1 MLRSSFVMNA
11 LERFS
16 MNRLNTFLRAAV
28 AARPAHRVAA
38 VMASLARRYFTGKTN
53 PVNPLGYYLVLRP
66 TALVTAF
73 AMLSL
78 VTSPAVQALQSP
90 APAPRKVVAQDALA
104 AYNRQL
110 EELRGSLQQ
119 SDANTIARMT
129 TQLRRF
135 APAVVAELE
144 RNKAAMRE
152 GRTELDAST
161 FFETRHAQLMGQ
173 LGYAL
178 QAPTAEQPRAF
189 AAADVLLKD
198 VGRGM
203 RANAKDYNKLAW
215 RVEPGD
221 IRKPAEDSASL
232 AAWLNSPA
240 PAAPASVDAAAPQTK
255 RLQAQ
260 RLEAA
265 TTESG
270 TKTAQG
276 APQAADL
283 AATVDAPLTDAIRAK
298 ALALH
303 KNPVEIYTWVRNNI
317 AYFPSYGSAQG
328 AQMTLDKRQGNAF
341 DTASLL
347 IALLRAAGISA
358 RYVYGTVDLPA
369 EQVMNWVGNA
379 KTVDAAQQILGQGG
393 IPNTALVKGGKISTI
408 RLEHVWVEAF
418 VSYFPSRGAKHIG
431 GQSQGD
437 TWVPLDASF
446 KQYQY
451 AAGMDLAAIAPF
463 DASTFLTQAQQ
474 GATVNEA
481 EGWVQNLNQANVQQA
496 LTAYQTKLADAIKAR
511 KPDATVGDVLG
522 KTIIPEKT
530 YPYLYG
536 SLPYK
541 TQAIGA
547 RYSELPARLRHRF
560 HYSMYADAYSR
571 NIESAVFDYQGDLP
585 SLAGKKVTL
594 AFVPA
599 NPAAAKAIEA
609 MLPKPH
615 ADGSPIQPSELPTA
629 FSHRIQVKAQLRVDG
644 QTVAEGGSFGMGT
657 ELAGRGGF
665 TTRDLSDLDLTDD
678 DTLIAGQQSALGI
691 SVFGISAQQLKTLQ
705 ARMQETKDK
714 LEAYQKTPSAAL
726 LDGIDGERLTG
737 DILTANAWSYFAS
750 LQSHGQIASRQAGVI
765 DNPGLSYGFF
775 HVAGKPNK
783 LWGMVTTGF
792 TVNGI
797 MADIGHLRH
806 LRWVQDD
813 SPTSPINQPPSGSTL
828 KAQDIA
834 KSRWVSYNRM
844 RGQYASAMEHA
855 TPEQFFV
862 DKTQCGNAN
871 QPACQ
876 QAISAVKALQIA
888 AAEGQKIYTITQA
901 NFSSALPKISLSSA
915 AREEIRNAVAAGK
928 EVTIHERPIH
938 AFGWSGSGY
947 TVIDPETGAGAYMI
961 DGGANGAIYI
971 AVGVIFIMCAL
982 APLFMTGGLA
992 AVGLNF
998 LASFFALGLGYILMG
1013 AGLILDNQALVITG
1027 AATATGGVIAIASV
1041 IGVVSALFVT
1051 LAGKIALPLVTA
1063 LGAIIKA
1070 LASK

>member
-1 MLRSSFVMNA
+1 MLRRSFVMNA

-16 MNRLNTFLRAAV
+16 MNRLNTFLRAAM

-38 VMASLARRYFTGKTN
+38 AIASLARRYFTGKTN

-73 AMLSL
+73 AVLSL

-90 APAPRKVVAQDALA
+90 APANSLRKPVAQDALA

-173 LGYAL
+173 LDYAL
-178 QAPTAEQPRAF
+178 QAPVAEQPRAF

-221 IRKPAEDSASL
+221 IRKPAEDAASL
-232 AAWLNSPA
+232 AAWLSSPA
-240 PAAPASVDAAAPQTK
+240 PAAPASADAAAPQTK

-265 TTESG
+265 TTESAL

-276 APQAADL
+276 AATPADL
-283 AATVDAPLTDAIRAK
+283 AATVDAPLTDAIRAQ
-298 ALALH
+298 ALVH
-303 KNPVEIYTWVRNNI
+303 DTNPVEIYTWVRNNI

-358 RYVYGTVDLPA
+358 RYVYGSVDLPA

-379 KTVDAAQQILGQGG
+379 KTVEAAQQILGQGG
-393 IPNTALVKGGKISTI
+393 IPNTALIKGGKISTI

-496 LTAYQTKLADAIKAR
+496 LTAYQTQLADAIKAR

-522 KTIIPEKT
+522 KTILPEKIF
-530 YPYLYG
+530 PYLYG

-560 HYSMYADAYSR
+560 HYSLYADAYSR
-571 NIESAVFDYQGDLP
+571 NIESAVFDYQADLP

-599 NPAAAKAIEA
+599 NEAAAQAMQA

-665 TTRDLSDLDLTDD
+665 TTRDLAELDLTDD
-678 DTLIAGQQSALGI
+678 DTLIAGQQSAIGI

-714 LEAYQKTPSAAL
+714 LEAYQKTPGAAL

-737 DILTANAWSYFAS
+737 DILTANIWSYFAS

-765 DNPGLSYGFF
+765 DNPGLSYGSSTLP
-775 HVAGKPNK
+775 A
-783 LWGMVTTGF
+783 
-792 TVNGI
+792 
-797 MADIGHLRH
+797 
-806 LRWVQDD
+806 
-813 SPTSPINQPPSGSTL
+813 SPTNSGASSPPASPSTASWPTSATCGTCAGCRTTTPPARSTSHPQAAP
-828 KAQDIA
+828 KKPKKSPRQD
-834 KSRWVSYNRM
+834 
-844 RGQYASAMEHA
+844 G
-855 TPEQFFV
+855 
-862 DKTQCGNAN
+862 
-871 QPACQ
+871 
-876 QAISAVKALQIA
+876 
-888 AAEGQKIYTITQA
+888 
-901 NFSSALPKISLSSA
+901 
-915 AREEIRNAVAAGK
+915 
-928 EVTIHERPIH
+928 
-938 AFGWSGSGY
+938 
-947 TVIDPETGAGAYMI
+947 
-961 DGGANGAIYI
+961 
-971 AVGVIFIMCAL
+971 
-982 APLFMTGGLA
+982 
-992 AVGLNF
+992 
-998 LASFFALGLGYILMG
+998 
-1013 AGLILDNQALVITG
+1013 
-1027 AATATGGVIAIASV
+1027 
-1041 IGVVSALFVT
+1041 
-1051 LAGKIALPLVTA
+1051 
-1063 LGAIIKA
+1063 
-1070 LASK
+1070 